1 MKIATLTS
9 LKGGV
14 AKTAIGVTEA
24 TYLSFFGRVL
34 FIDANPQKD
43 ASRKFIYKKD
53 EDGNLVDISS
63 PENCFENIFF
73 GKPVVPLNVIMI
85 ISSLIPT
92 TQKMLS

>member
-1 MKIATLTS
+1 MKIATFTS

-14 AKTAIGVTEA
+14 AKTAIGTTEA

-53 EDGNLVDISS
+53 EIIKQFFTIDI
-63 PENCFENIFF
+63 
-73 GKPVVPLNVIMI
+73 K
-85 ISSLIPT
+85 ISINT
-92 TQKMLS
+92 